1 MSNFENIKTIMQDH
15 GLQVPDDK
23 VYFRIPDAKQKMQ
36 ALFEMFVP
44 DYDWIEEYDQ
54 VADWLTDN
62 KGRGLFLYGNCGRGK
77 TMLAKYVIPALL
89 LSECRKVMTYYD
101 IADLRDRFEELKQK
115 KIMAV
120 DDIGTEEIVVKF
132 GNRTDVFAEIMDLT
146 EKKSKL
152 IVVTSNYQKDE
163 LLNRYGRRIL
173 DRIIATTT
181 RVCFTGKSFRGEL

>member
-1 MSNFENIKTIMQDH
+1 MRNFENIKTIMQEH

-23 VYFRIPDAKQKMQ
+23 IYFKVADAKQKMQ
-36 ALFEMFVP
+36 TLFEMFVP
-44 DYDWIEEYDQ
+44 GYEWISEYDE
-54 VADWLTDN
+54 VAEWMTDN

-101 IADLRDRFEELKQK
+101 ISDLKDRFEELKQK
-115 KIMAV
+115 NIFGV

>member
-1 MSNFENIKTIMQDH
+1 MSNFENIKTIMHDH

-23 VYFRIPDAKQKMQ
+23 VYFKIPDAKQKMQ
-36 ALFEMFVP
+36 TLFEMFVP
-44 DYDWIEEYDQ
+44 GYDWIEEYDQ
-54 VADWLTDN
+54 VAEWLTDN

-101 IADLRDRFEELKQK
+101 IADLKDRFEELKQK

-120 DDIGTEEIVVKF
+120 DDIGTEEIIVKF

>member
-1 MSNFENIKTIMQDH
+1 MRNFENIKTIMQEH

-23 VYFRIPDAKQKMQ
+23 IYFKVADAKQKMQ
-36 ALFEMFVP
+36 TLFEMFVP
-44 DYDWIEEYDQ
+44 GYEWISEYDE
-54 VADWLTDN
+54 VAEWMTDN

-101 IADLRDRFEELKQK
+101 ISDLKDRFEELKQK
-115 KIMAV
+115 KIFGV